1 MYSISNV
8 PLIMKITK
16 KKFDKKFS
24 WKYTTFP
31 YQIFDQN
38 RIGNG
43 RTILKKKQD
52 IYQSMK
58 AFKK

>member
-1 MYSISNV
+1 
-8 PLIMKITK
+8 MKITK